1 MLFKGACLEFS
12 VNNTHVI
19 GLLLRFC
26 CYFSFSWMKGREALF
41 EFQTPDPA
49 LDWMSDGG
57 PRVWLLVT

>member
-1 MLFKGACLEFS
+1 MLFKGACLEFF

-41 EFQTPDPA
+41 EF
-49 LDWMSDGG
+49 
-57 PRVWLLVT
+57 